1 VKTFSLKLNRSRLSA
16 GVASTVLGLS
26 LISAPAM
33 AQEAAEEAASEEII
47 VTGSRIPQPNL
58 EGVSPVTSLTG
69 ADIKAAGIT
78 RVEDLLN
85 RLPQVFGG
93 QTGGQSNAS
102 DGTAT
107 VDLRGLG
114 STRTL
119 VLVNGRRM
127 MPGDPLSSAADLNA
141 IPESIVKRVEVL
153 TGGASSTYGADA
165 VAGVVNFIMDRDF
178 KGLRLDAQYSF
189 YQHNN
194 RNKVL
199 PPLLDARAA
208 AGGKPFTYPVGSV
221 ADGGTFSA
229 SMAMGT
235 GFADDKGHITAYASY
250 RKVSAVLQ
258 ARRDYS
264 ACTLQN
270 ASKTAIQCGGSS
282 TSAPG
287 NFLLYDNGTSTFY
300 QVGPNRTLN
309 PGRTRY
315 NFAPTNYYQRPDERY
330 TAGFFADYEISDA
343 IKPYAEFMFMDDRS
357 VAQIAPSGNFGSTLT
372 VNSDNPLI
380 SAQQRG
386 IIFSQQN
393 LVNGV
398 LGTYP
403 LTLVSNPATVFQRGP
418 DGKILKANG
427 AQLIVSTPAPTN
439 FIDPTTGATYNRGFL
454 QIFRRNIEGGP
465 RQSDLQHTSYRAI
478 LGTKGE
484 LGKAWNYDAYYQYGR
499 TNYSQVYT
507 NDVSVAR
514 LTKAVDVVAGPGG
527 TPICRSVRDGTDS
540 TCVPYDIFSGVISPG
555 AASYISIPG
564 FQRGVVSQ
572 QVASVAFT
580 GKLEEYGIKSPL
592 ADSGV
597 GVAIGLEYR
606 KDSLDYDTDQ
616 AFRSGDLAGQGAP
629 SLPISGSY
637 NVKEFFAEAAVPL
650 INDGFIYNLSLSGG
664 YRYSKY
670 STSSDRKF
678 STNTFKFG
686 AELAPIK
693 DIRFRASYDRAVR
706 APNLQELFQPLF
718 VALGGNVDPCAGIT
732 LAATD
737 VGCLAQGLRI
747 GQRVAANP
755 AAQYNTFQGGNPNLT
770 PEKATT
776 KSFGVIL
783 EPSFLPRFS
792 LTVDYFDINVKNA
805 IQGFGADAIVTEC
818 TTNPSVAVCSLIKRN
833 PVSGSLWLT
842 NDGFTIDLQQNIG
855 GVKTTGIDVNGN
867 YSLPV
872 GGLGTVGLS
881 FVGTYIDKFVVDN
894 GLTTA
899 YNCAGLYGPNCSD
912 LSKTPS
918 APSPKWRHNARLS
931 LNTAGGMGFSLQWRY
946 VNGVKYEALAPASNP
961 LSVPGAGDYRFSSI
975 AAQNYFD
982 LSTTMRFADKF
993 TFRLG
998 VNNILDRQ
1006 PPLVSSGNPA
1016 NSENNGCATG
1026 CNGNTFPSVYDPLGR
1041 YIYAGV
1047 TLDL

>member
-1 VKTFSLKLNRSRLSA
+1 MKTFSLKLNRSRLSA

-33 AQEAAEEAASEEII
+33 AQDAAEEAASEEII

-93 QTGGQSNAS
+93 QSGGQSNAS

-178 KGLRLDAQYSF
+178 KGLRLDAQYSL

-199 PPLLDARAA
+199 PPLLDARTN
-208 AGGKPFTYPVGSV
+208 AGFSGFGYPDGSV
-221 ADGGTFSA
+221 VDGGTISA
-229 SMAMGT
+229 SMALGT

-250 RKVSAVLQ
+250 RKVNAVLQ

-270 ASKTAIQCGGSS
+270 ASASAIQCGGSS

-287 NFLLYDNGTSTFY
+287 NFLLYNNGTSTFF
-300 QVGPNRTLN
+300 QVGPNRTISK
-309 PGRTRY
+309 GRTRY

-357 VAQIAPSGNFGSTLT
+357 IAQIAPSGNFGSTLT

-380 SAQQRG
+380 SASQRG
-386 IIFSQQN
+386 VIFAGEN
-393 LVNGV
+393 VVNGF
-398 LGTYP
+398 LGSYP
-403 LTLVSNPATVFQRGP
+403 LTPVSNPTGP
-418 DGKILKANG
+418 AS
-427 AQLIVSTPAPTN
+427 VS
-439 FIDPTTGATYNRGFL
+439 FIDPTTGTTYNRGFL

-527 TPICRSVRDGTDS
+527 TPICRSVRDGSDPS
-540 TCVPYDIFSGVISPG
+540 CVPYDIFSGVISPG
-555 AASYISIPG
+555 SAGYISIPG

-592 ADSGV
+592 ADAGV

-606 KDSLDYDTDQ
+606 KDKLDYDTDQ

-629 SLPISGSY
+629 SLPISGNY
-637 NVKEFFAEAAVPL
+637 NVKEFFAEASVPL
-650 INDGFIYNLSLSGG
+650 ITDGFIYNLTLSGG

-670 STSSDRKF
+670 STSSNRKF
-678 STNTFKFG
+678 STNTYKFG
-686 AELAPIK
+686 AEFAPVK

-718 VALGGNVDPCAGIT
+718 VALGGNTDPCAGRVIT
-732 LAATD
+732 AGAAD
-737 VGCLAQGLRI
+737 AGCRAQGLRV

-755 AAQYNTFQGGNPNLT
+755 AQQYNTFQGGNPNLD
-770 PEKATT
+770 PERATT
-776 KSFGVIL
+776 KSLGVII
-783 EPSFLPRFS
+783 EPRFIPRFS
-792 LTVDYFDINVKNA
+792 LTVDYFDIGVKNA
-805 IQGFGADAIVTEC
+805 IQGFGADNIVTEC
-818 TTNPSVAVCSLIKRN
+818 ANTANPTVCALVKRN

-872 GGLGTVGLS
+872 GSLGTVGLS

-894 GLTTA
+894 GLTAA
-899 YNCAGLYGPNCSD
+899 YNCAGYFGPSCSD

-931 LNTAGGMGFSLQWRY
+931 LNTPGGMGFSLQWRY
-946 VNGVKYEALAPASNP
+946 INGVKFEGRSPAGTPLAVA
-961 LSVPGAGDYRFSSI
+961 GAETFLYSSI
-975 AAQNYFD
+975 GAQNYFD

-1006 PPLVSSGNPA
+1006 PPLVSSGSPA
-1016 NSENNGCATG
+1016 TGANNGCATG
-1026 CNGNTFPSVYDPLGR
+1026 CNGNTFPSVYDSLGR
-1041 YIYAGV
+1041 YVYAGV

>member
-1 VKTFSLKLNRSRLSA
+1 MKLTSKTNRSCLSA
-16 GVASTVLGLS
+16 GVASLVISIALV
-26 LISAPAM
+26 SAPAH
-33 AQEAAEEAASEEII
+33 AQAAEEEAVDEII

-58 EGVSPVTSLTG
+58 EGVSPITTVTG
-69 ADIKAAGIT
+69 ADIKSAGIT
-78 RVEDLLN
+78 RIEDLLN
-85 RLPQVFGG
+85 RLPQVAGG

-114 STRTL
+114 SNRTL

-141 IPESIVKRVEVL
+141 IPENIVKRVEVL

-165 VAGVVNFIMDRDF
+165 VAGVVNFILDRDF
-178 KGLRLDAQYSF
+178 TGLRLDGQYSL

-194 RNKVL
+194 RNKTL
-199 PPLLDARAA
+199 PPLLDSRTA
-208 AGGKPFTYPVGSV
+208 AGFSGFDYPRGSV
-221 ADGGTFSA
+221 VDGGTVSA
-229 SMAMGT
+229 SLAMGT
-235 GFADDKGHITAYASY
+235 DFADGKGHITAYTSY
-250 RKVSAVLQ
+250 RKVNAVLQ
-258 ARRDYS
+258 SRRDYS

-270 ASKTAIQCGGSS
+270 TTNRAGDQLVQCGGSS

-287 NFLLYDNGTSTFY
+287 NFLLYDSGTSTFF
-300 QVGPNRTLN
+300 QVGPNRTIV

-386 IIFSQQN
+386 VIFDGENTITGFLGSFPLVPQTN
-393 LVNGV
+393 LDAAG
-398 LGTYP
+398 
-403 LTLVSNPATVFQRGP
+403 NPT
-418 DGKILKANG
+418 G
-427 AQLIVSTPAPTN
+427 AAPIN

-465 RQSDLQHTSYRAI
+465 RRSDLQHTSFRAI
-478 LGTKGE
+478 LGTKGD
-484 LGKAWNYDAYYQYGR
+484 LGKGWAYDAYYQYGR

-507 NDVSVAR
+507 NDVSIAR
-514 LTKAVDVVAGPGG
+514 LTRAVDVVAGPGG
-527 TPICRSVRDGTDS
+527 TPICRSVRDGSDPN
-540 TCVPYDIFSGVISPG
+540 CVPYDIFSGVISPAS
-555 AASYISIPG
+555 AAYTSIPG

-592 ADSGV
+592 ANSGV
-597 GVAIGLEYR
+597 GIALGLEYR

-650 INDGFIYNLSLSGG
+650 VNDSLIYNLSLSGG
-664 YRYSKY
+664 YRYSDY
-670 STSSDRKF
+670 STSSNRKY
-678 STNTFKFG
+678 STNTYKFG
-686 AELAPIK
+686 AEFAPIK

-718 VALGGNVDPCAGIT
+718 VALGGNVDPCAGLTGPGGVPRGI
-732 LAATD
+732 LATD
-737 VGCLAQGLRI
+737 VGCLAQGLRL
-747 GQRVAANP
+747 GQRVSANP
-755 AAQYNTFQGGNPNLT
+755 AGQYNTFQGGNPNLT
-770 PEKATT
+770 PERATT
-776 KSFGVIL
+776 KSVGVIL

-792 LTVDYFDINVKNA
+792 LTVDYYDISVRNA

-818 TTNPSVAVCSLIKRN
+818 TRTADPATCALVRRN

-855 GVKTTGIDVNGN
+855 GVQTTGIDVNGN
-867 YSLPV
+867 YSTPIGNV
-872 GGLGTVGLS
+872 GTLGLS

-894 GLTTA
+894 GLTAA
-899 YNCAGLYGPNCSD
+899 YDCAGLYGGNCSD
-912 LSKTPS
+912 LAKTPS
-918 APSPKWRHNARLS
+918 APSPKWRHNARVS
-931 LNTAGGMGFSLQWRY
+931 LNTPSGFGVSLQWRY
-946 VNGVKYEALAPASNP
+946 VNPIKFEGRSAATNP
-961 LSVPGAGDYRFSSI
+961 LSVAGADLIPFSSI

-993 TFRLG
+993 TFRFG
-998 VNNILDRQ
+998 VNNILDRE

-1016 NSENNGCATG
+1016 TSANNGCATG

-1041 YIYAGV
+1041 YAYVGI

>member
-1 VKTFSLKLNRSRLSA
+1 VKASSNLLNRAILR
-16 GVASTVLGLS
+16 ASTASVVLGLALAS
-26 LISAPAM
+26 TSAFAQAAPA
-33 AQEAAEEAASEEII
+33 AKDEGTDEII

-58 EGVSPVTSLTG
+58 EGVSPVTTVSG
-69 ADIKAAGIT
+69 ADLKAAGVT

-141 IPESIVKRVEVL
+141 IPDSLVKRVEVL

-165 VAGVVNFIMDRDF
+165 VSGVVNFIMDTKF
-178 KGLRLDAQYSF
+178 KGLRLDAQYSLF
-189 YQHNN
+189 QHNN
-194 RNKVL
+194 RNKTL
-199 PPLLDARAA
+199 PPLLDARRN
-208 AGGKPFTYPVGSV
+208 AGFSGFDYPTGSV
-221 ADGGTFSA
+221 VDGGALSTSIA
-229 SMAMGT
+229 LGT
-235 GFADDKGHITAYASY
+235 GFDDDRGHMTAYASY
-250 RKVSAVLQ
+250 RKINAVLQ
-258 ARRDYS
+258 SRRDYS

-270 ASKTAIQCGGSS
+270 NNAGGLQCGGSS

-287 NFLLYDNGTSTFY
+287 NALIFNDAATTSGSTFF
-300 QVGPNRTLN
+300 QIGPNRTLI

-372 VNSDNPLI
+372 INGDNPLI

-386 IIFSQQN
+386 ILFTPEN
-393 LVNGV
+393 TVNGF

-403 LTLVSNPATVFQRGP
+403 LTPRAAGQAGVPA
-418 DGKILKANG
+418 
-427 AQLIVSTPAPTN
+427 TN
-439 FIDPTTGATYNRGFL
+439 FIDPTTGGVYNRAFF
-454 QIFRRNIEGGP
+454 QVFRRNIEGGP
-465 RQSDLQHTSYRAI
+465 RQSDLQHTSFRTVI
-478 LGTKGE
+478 GTKGD
-484 LGKAWNYDAYYQYGR
+484 LGEAWSYDAYYQYGR
-499 TNYSQVYT
+499 TNYTQVYT

-514 LTKAVDVVAGPGG
+514 LTKAIDVVAGPGG
-527 TPICRSVRDGTDS
+527 TPICRSVRDGSDPS
-540 TCVPYDIFSGVISPG
+540 CVPYDIFSGVISP
-555 AASYISIPG
+555 AAAGYISIPG
-564 FQRGVVSQ
+564 FQKGVVSQ
-572 QVASVAFT
+572 QVADIAFT
-580 GKLEEYGIKSPL
+580 GKLGEYGIKTPW
-592 ADSGV
+592 ADGGLSVALGV
-597 GVAIGLEYR
+597 EYR
-606 KDSLDYDTDQ
+606 KDSLNYDTDQ

-637 NVKEFFAEAAVPL
+637 NVKEFFAEGQFPIVS
-650 INDGFIYNLSLSGG
+650 DDFVYNLSLSGG

-670 STSSDRKF
+670 STSNGRKF
-678 STNTFKFG
+678 GTNTFKLGLEF
-686 AELAPIK
+686 APVK

-706 APNLQELFQPLF
+706 APNLQELFAPLF
-718 VALGGNVDPCAGIT
+718 VSLGGNTDPCSGRQITALPADAG
-732 LAATD
+732 
-737 VGCLAQGLRI
+737 CRAQGLRV
-747 GQRVAANP
+747 GQTVSANP
-755 AAQYNTFQGGNPNLT
+755 AGQYNVFGGGNPDLK

-776 KSFGVIL
+776 KSLGVII
-783 EPSFLPRFS
+783 EPRFIPRFAV
-792 LTVDYFDINVKNA
+792 TVDYFNINVKNA

-818 TTNPSVAVCSLIKRN
+818 ANNNNPIACQLVRRN

-842 NDGFTIDLQQNIG
+842 NDGYTIDLNRNIG
-855 GVKTTGIDVNGN
+855 GVKTSGIDVNAS
-867 YSLPV
+867 YSHEV
-872 GGLGTVGLS
+872 GSLGTMGLS
-881 FVGTYIDKFVVDN
+881 FVGTYVDKFIVNN
-894 GLTTA
+894 GLSAA
-899 YNCAGLYGPNCSD
+899 YDCAGLYGPTCSD
-912 LSKTPS
+912 LAKTPS
-918 APSPKWRHNARLS
+918 APSPKWRHNARVS
-931 LNTAGGMGFSLQWRY
+931 LNTPSGFGFSLQWRY
-946 VNGVKYEALAPASNP
+946 INAVKFEGLSKNPVLTGLTYAGSN
-961 LSVPGAGDYRFSSI
+961 SI

-1006 PPLVSSGNPA
+1006 PPLVTTGNPA
-1016 NSENNGCATG
+1016 NGANNGCATG
-1026 CNGNTFPSVYDPLGR
+1026 CNGNTFTSVYDSLGR
-1041 YIYAGV
+1041 YIYAGI